1 MLRNRKK
8 FCKKIRLRRKNRN
21 TGNRGIKRHSHQSEC
36 KHKWRR
42 DGQREEED
50 LHRRGS
56 VCWDQRQE

>member
-21 TGNRGIKRHSHQSEC
+21 TGNRGIKRHIYQSKY
-36 KHKWRR
+36 KHKRSR

-50 LHRRGS
+50 LHR
-56 VCWDQRQE
+56 